1 MALGLCVSN
10 CMLIHRGYF
19 LSVPWCYTNLN
30 HDYPYVVEMRPIESM
45 ECLGWFVIGFAAFPY
60 IIHVCFTPNRSVSMF
75 VVLHI
80 HHTYSEILLIDMSH
94 PLFVLPIPV
103 YRPKY
108 VCIYTYIYIYI
119 YIYVYIYTYMYIYI
133 LIYNYYIYIHILI
146 IYI

>member
-1 MALGLCVSN
+1 MAFGLCVSN

-30 HDYPYVVEMRPIESM
+30 HDYPYVVGMRPIESM

-94 PLFVLPIPV
+94 PLFVLPIPSV
-103 YRPKY
+103 SSQ
-108 VCIYTYIYIYI
+108 VCMHLYIYIYT
-119 YIYVYIYTYMYIYI
+119 YVYIYIYLYIYI
-133 LIYNYYIYIHILI
+133 LIYIYII
-146 IYI
+146 IR